1 MRPEE
6 RNIVMKETPRRTPMK
21 AITQDRYGS
30 ADVLRLRDV
39 EQPTPGDHEVVVKV
53 QAAGIARGVLHVMT
67 GEPYLMRL
75 VGFGLLKPKNSVP
88 GQDVAGI
95 VTAIGDGVARFDVG
109 DEVFGIARGS
119 FAEYA
124 VAREDKLSHKPPN
137 LSFEH
142 AAAMPIS
149 GLTALGALDAAGVT
163 SGTTVLVVGASGG
176 VGTYA
181 VQLAVA
187 LGATVTG
194 VASGSKA
201 DLVTALGARHV
212 IDYTRDDFADGSHT
226 YDVVVDT
233 GGMTPLSRLRKALQP
248 KGTLVIVGGESGS
261 TWSPG
266 MGRQL
271 KAAAMSPF
279 VSQRLTSILNKE
291 HYTGLDRLAELAA
304 NGAVVPSIER
314 PYTLAEVPDA
324 VRRLE
329 AGNVRGQLVITL

>member
-1 MRPEE
+1 
-6 RNIVMKETPRRTPMK
+6 MK
-21 AITQDRYGS
+21 AITQDKYGS
-30 ADVLRLRDV
+30 ADVLRLRDI
-39 EQPTPGDHEVVVKV
+39 ERPTPSEREVLVRV

-75 VGFGLLKPKNSVP
+75 VGFGLLKPKNPVP
-88 GQDVAGI
+88 GQDVAGT
-95 VTAIGDGVARFDVG
+95 VTATGAGVTRFKIG
-109 DEVFGIARGS
+109 DEVFGIAKGS

-124 VAREDKLSHKPPN
+124 VAREDKLTHKPEN
-137 LSFEH
+137 LSFEQ

-163 SGTTVLVVGASGG
+163 VGSNVLIVGASGG

-181 VQLAVA
+181 VQIAVA

-201 DLVTALGARHV
+201 DLVTELGAQRV
-212 IDYTRDDFADGSHT
+212 IDYTREDFADGSHT
-226 YDVVVDT
+226 YDVIVDT
-233 GGMTPLSRLRKALQP
+233 GGMTSVSRLRKALQP

-271 KAAAMSPF
+271 KAAVMSPI

-291 HYTGLDRLAELAA
+291 HYSGLDRLAKLAA
-304 NGAVVPSIER
+304 TGDVAPCIER
-314 PYTLAEVPDA
+314 SYSLAEVPDA

-329 AGNVRGQLVITL
+329 AGNVRGQIVITP

>member
-1 MRPEE
+1 
-6 RNIVMKETPRRTPMK
+6 MK

-30 ADVLRLRDV
+30 ADVLRLRDID
-39 EQPTPGDHEVVVKV
+39 EPKPGENEVLVRV

-75 VGFGLLKPKNSVP
+75 VGFGLLKPKNAVP
-88 GQDVAGI
+88 GQDVAGT
-95 VTAIGDGVARFDVG
+95 VTATGEGVIRFDIG
-109 DEVFGIARGS
+109 DEVFGIAKGS

-124 VAREDKLSHKPPN
+124 VAREDKLSHKPEN
-137 LSFEH
+137 LSFEQ

-163 SGTTVLVVGASGG
+163 GGSNVLVVGASGG

-181 VQLAVA
+181 VQIAVA

-194 VASGSKA
+194 VASGAKA
-201 DLVTALGARHV
+201 DLVTELGAQRV
-212 IDYTRDDFADGSHT
+212 IDYTKEDFADGSHT
-226 YDVVVDT
+226 YDVIVDT
-233 GGMTPLSRLRKALQP
+233 GGMTSVSRLRRALQP

-261 TWSPG
+261 KWSPG

-271 KAAAMSPF
+271 KAAAMSPI

-291 HYTGLDRLAELAA
+291 HYSGLDRLAKLAA
-304 NGAVVPSIER
+304 TGDVAPRIER
-314 PYTLAEVPDA
+314 SYPLAEVADA
-324 VRRLE
+324 VRQLE
-329 AGNVRGQLVITL
+329 TGKVRGQIVITP

>member
-1 MRPEE
+1 
-6 RNIVMKETPRRTPMK
+6 MK
-21 AITQDRYGS
+21 AITQDKYGS
-30 ADVLRLRDV
+30 ADVLRLRDI
-39 EQPTPGDHEVVVKV
+39 ERPTPSEREVLVRV

-75 VGFGLLKPKNSVP
+75 VGFGLLKPKNPVP
-88 GQDVAGI
+88 GQDVAGT
-95 VTAIGDGVARFDVG
+95 VTATGDGVTRFKIG
-109 DEVFGIARGS
+109 DEVFGIAKGS

-124 VAREDKLSHKPPN
+124 VAREDKLTHKPEN
-137 LSFEH
+137 LSFEQ

-163 SGTTVLVVGASGG
+163 VGSNVLIVGASGG

-181 VQLAVA
+181 VQIAVA

-201 DLVTALGARHV
+201 DLVTELGAQRV
-212 IDYTRDDFADGSHT
+212 IDYTREDFADGSHT
-226 YDVVVDT
+226 YDVIVDT
-233 GGMTPLSRLRKALQP
+233 GGMTSVSRLRKALQP

-271 KAAAMSPF
+271 KAAVMSPI

-291 HYTGLDRLAELAA
+291 HYSGLDRLAKLAA
-304 NGAVVPSIER
+304 TGDVAPCIER
-314 PYTLAEVPDA
+314 SYSLADVPDA

-329 AGNVRGQLVITL
+329 AGNVRGQIVITP

>member
-1 MRPEE
+1 
-6 RNIVMKETPRRTPMK
+6 MK
-21 AITQDRYGS
+21 AITQDKYGS
-30 ADVLRLRDV
+30 ADVLRLRDI
-39 EQPTPGDHEVVVKV
+39 ERPTPSEREVLVRV

-75 VGFGLLKPKNSVP
+75 VGFGLLKPKNPVP
-88 GQDVAGI
+88 GQDVAGT
-95 VTAIGDGVARFDVG
+95 VTATGAGVTRFKIG
-109 DEVFGIARGS
+109 DEVFGIAKGS

-124 VAREDKLSHKPPN
+124 VAREDKLTHKPEN
-137 LSFEH
+137 LSFEQ
-142 AAAMPIS
+142 AAAVPIS

-163 SGTTVLVVGASGG
+163 VGSNVLIVGASGG

-181 VQLAVA
+181 VQIAVA

-201 DLVTALGARHV
+201 DLVTELGAQRV
-212 IDYTRDDFADGSHT
+212 IDYTREDFADGSHT
-226 YDVVVDT
+226 YDVIVDT
-233 GGMTPLSRLRKALQP
+233 GGMTSVSRLRKALQP

-271 KAAAMSPF
+271 KAAVMSPI

-291 HYTGLDRLAELAA
+291 HYSGLDRLAKLAA
-304 NGAVVPSIER
+304 TGDVVPRVER
-314 PYTLAEVPDA
+314 SYSLAEVPDA

-329 AGNVRGQLVITL
+329 AGNVRGQIVITP

>member
-1 MRPEE
+1 
-6 RNIVMKETPRRTPMK
+6 MK
-21 AITQDRYGS
+21 AITQDKYGS
-30 ADVLRLRDV
+30 ADVLRLRDI
-39 EQPTPGDHEVVVKV
+39 ERPTPSEREVLVRV

-75 VGFGLLKPKNSVP
+75 VGFGLLKPKNPVP
-88 GQDVAGI
+88 GQDVAGT
-95 VTAIGDGVARFDVG
+95 VTATGDGVTRFKIG
-109 DEVFGIARGS
+109 DEVFGIAKGS

-124 VAREDKLSHKPPN
+124 VAREDKLSHKPEN
-137 LSFEH
+137 LSFEQ
-142 AAAMPIS
+142 AAAVPIS

-163 SGTTVLVVGASGG
+163 VGSNVLIVGASGG

-181 VQLAVA
+181 VQIAVA

-201 DLVTALGARHV
+201 DLVTELGAQRV
-212 IDYTRDDFADGSHT
+212 IDYTREDFADGSHT
-226 YDVVVDT
+226 YDVIVDT
-233 GGMTPLSRLRKALQP
+233 GGMTSVSRLRKALQP

-261 TWSPG
+261 RWNPG

-271 KAAAMSPF
+271 KAAAMSPI

-291 HYTGLDRLAELAA
+291 HYSGLDRLAKLAA
-304 NGAVVPSIER
+304 TGDVAPCIER
-314 PYTLAEVPDA
+314 SYSLAEVPEA

-329 AGNVRGQLVITL
+329 AGNVRGQIVITP

>member
-1 MRPEE
+1 
-6 RNIVMKETPRRTPMK
+6 MK
-21 AITQDRYGS
+21 AITQDKYGS
-30 ADVLRLRDV
+30 ADVLRLRDI
-39 EQPTPGDHEVVVKV
+39 ERPTPSEREVLVRV

-75 VGFGLLKPKNSVP
+75 LGFGLLKPKNPVP
-88 GQDVAGI
+88 GQDVAGT
-95 VTAIGDGVARFDVG
+95 VTATGAGVTRFEIG
-109 DEVFGIARGS
+109 DEVFGIAKGS

-124 VAREDKLSHKPPN
+124 VAREDKLTHKPEN
-137 LSFEH
+137 LSFEQ
-142 AAAMPIS
+142 AAAVPIS

-163 SGTTVLVVGASGG
+163 VGSNVLIVGASGG

-181 VQLAVA
+181 VQIGVA

-201 DLVTALGARHV
+201 DLVTELGAQRV
-212 IDYTRDDFADGSHT
+212 IDYTREDFADGSHT
-226 YDVVVDT
+226 YDVIVDT
-233 GGMTPLSRLRKALQP
+233 GGMTSVSRLRKALQP

-271 KAAAMSPF
+271 KAAVMSPI

-291 HYTGLDRLAELAA
+291 HYSGLDRLTKLAA
-304 NGAVVPSIER
+304 TGDVAPCIER
-314 PYTLAEVPDA
+314 SYSLADVPDA

-329 AGNVRGQLVITL
+329 AGNVRGQIVITP

>member
-1 MRPEE
+1 
-6 RNIVMKETPRRTPMK
+6 MK
-21 AITQDRYGS
+21 AITQDKYGS
-30 ADVLRLRDV
+30 ADVLRLGDIER
-39 EQPTPGDHEVVVKV
+39 PTPSEREVLVRV

-75 VGFGLLKPKNSVP
+75 VGFGLLKPKNPVP
-88 GQDVAGI
+88 GQDVAGT
-95 VTAIGDGVARFDVG
+95 VTATGDGVTRFKIG
-109 DEVFGIARGS
+109 DEVFGIAKGS

-124 VAREDKLSHKPPN
+124 VAREDKLTHKPEN
-137 LSFEH
+137 LSFEQ
-142 AAAMPIS
+142 AAAVPIS

-163 SGTTVLVVGASGG
+163 VGSNVLIVGASGG

-181 VQLAVA
+181 VQIAVA

-226 YDVVVDT
+226 YDAVVDT
-233 GGMTPLSRLRKALQP
+233 GGMTPVSRLRKALEP

-271 KAAAMSPF
+271 KAAVMSPI

-291 HYTGLDRLAELAA
+291 HYSGLDRLARLAA
-304 NGAVVPSIER
+304 TGDVAPCIER
-314 PYTLAEVPDA
+314 SYSLAEVPDA

-329 AGNVRGQLVITL
+329 AGNVRGQIVITP

>member
-1 MRPEE
+1 
-6 RNIVMKETPRRTPMK
+6 MK

-30 ADVLRLRDV
+30 ADVLRLRDID
-39 EQPTPGDHEVVVKV
+39 EPKPGEHEVLVRV

-75 VGFGLLKPKNSVP
+75 VGFGLLKPKNPVP
-88 GQDVAGI
+88 GQDVAGT
-95 VTAIGDGVARFDVG
+95 VTATGDAVTRFDVG

-119 FAEYA
+119 FADYA
-124 VAREDKLSHKPPN
+124 VAREDKLSHKPET

-142 AAAMPIS
+142 AAAMPTS
-149 GLTALGALDAAGVT
+149 GLTALGALDAAGVAGG
-163 SGTTVLVVGASGG
+163 SDVLIVGASGG

-181 VQLAVA
+181 VQIAVA

-194 VASGSKA
+194 VASGAKA

-212 IDYTRDDFADGSHT
+212 IDYEREDFADGSHR

-233 GGMTPLSRLRKALQP
+233 GGMTSLSRLRRALQP
-248 KGTLVIVGGESGS
+248 NGTLVIVGGENGS
-261 TWSPG
+261 RWSPG

-271 KAAAMSPF
+271 KAAVMSPI
-279 VSQRLTSILNKE
+279 VSQRLRSILNKE
-291 HYTGLDRLAELAA
+291 HYTGLDRLAKLATT
-304 NGAVVPSIER
+304 GDVVPCIER
-314 PYTLAEVPDA
+314 SYTLAEVPDA

-329 AGNVRGQLVITL
+329 AGKVRGHVVITP

>member
-1 MRPEE
+1 
-6 RNIVMKETPRRTPMK
+6 MK
-21 AITQDRYGS
+21 AITQDKYGS
-30 ADVLRLRDV
+30 ADVLRLRDI
-39 EQPTPGDHEVVVKV
+39 EAPTAGENDVLVNV

-75 VGFGLLKPKNSVP
+75 VGFGLLRPKNQVP

-95 VTAIGDGVARFDVG
+95 VTATGVGVTRFKAG
-109 DEVFGIARGS
+109 DEVFGIAKGS

-124 VAREDKLSHKPPN
+124 VAREDKLSHKPDN
-137 LSFEH
+137 LSFEQ

-163 SGTTVLVVGASGG
+163 GGSNVLIVGASGG

-181 VQLAVA
+181 VQIAVA

-194 VASGSKA
+194 VSSGAKA

-212 IDYTRDDFADGSHT
+212 IDYAREDFADGSHT

-233 GGMTPLSRLRKALQP
+233 GGMTSVSRLRRALHP
-248 KGTLVIVGGESGS
+248 KGTLVIVGGENGS

-271 KAAAMSPF
+271 KAAATSPI
-279 VSQRLTSILNKE
+279 VSQRLKSILNKE
-291 HYTGLDRLAELAA
+291 HYTGLDRLATLAA
-304 NGAVVPSIER
+304 SGDLAPCIER
-314 PYTLAEVPDA
+314 SYSLAEVPDA

-329 AGNVRGQLVITL
+329 AGKVRGQLVITL

>member
-1 MRPEE
+1 
-6 RNIVMKETPRRTPMK
+6 MK

-30 ADVLRLRDV
+30 ADVLRLRDI
-39 EQPTPGDHEVVVKV
+39 EEPTPGEHEVLVSV

-75 VGFGLLKPKNSVP
+75 LGFGLMKPKNPVP
-88 GQDVAGI
+88 GQDVAGT
-95 VTAIGDGVARFDVG
+95 VTAIGDGATRFDVG

-124 VAREDKLSHKPPN
+124 VAREDKLSHKPEN
-137 LSFEH
+137 LSFVQ

-163 SGTTVLVVGASGG
+163 SGSNVLIVGASGG

-181 VQLAVA
+181 VQIAVA
-187 LGATVTG
+187 MGATVTG
-194 VASGSKA
+194 VASGSKV
-201 DLVTALGARHV
+201 DLVSALGAHHV
-212 IDYTRDDFADGSHT
+212 IDYTRDDFADGLHT
-226 YDVVVDT
+226 YDVLVDI
-233 GGMTPLSRLRKALQP
+233 GGMTSISRLRRALQP

-261 TWSPG
+261 RWSPG

-271 KAAAMSPF
+271 KAAVMSPF
-279 VSQRLTSILNKE
+279 VSQRLESILNKE
-291 HYTGLDRLAELAA
+291 HHTGLDRLAQLAA
-304 NGAVVPSIER
+304 TGDVAPRIER
-314 PYTLAEVPDA
+314 SYSLSEVPDA

-329 AGNVRGQLVITL
+329 AGKVRGQIAITP

>member
-1 MRPEE
+1 
-6 RNIVMKETPRRTPMK
+6 MK
-21 AITQDRYGS
+21 AITQDKYGS
-30 ADVLRLRDV
+30 ADVLRLRDI
-39 EQPTPGDHEVVVKV
+39 ERPTPSEREVLVRV

-75 VGFGLLKPKNSVP
+75 VGFGLLKPKNPVP
-88 GQDVAGI
+88 GQDLAGT
-95 VTAIGDGVARFDVG
+95 VTATGAGATRFKIG
-109 DEVFGIARGS
+109 DEVFGIAKGS

-124 VAREDKLSHKPPN
+124 VAREDKLTHKPEN
-137 LSFEH
+137 LSFEQ

-163 SGTTVLVVGASGG
+163 VGSNVLIVGASGG

-181 VQLAVA
+181 VQIAVA

-201 DLVTALGARHV
+201 DLVAELGAQRV
-212 IDYTRDDFADGSHT
+212 IDYTREDFADGSHS
-226 YDVVVDT
+226 YDVIVDT
-233 GGMTPLSRLRKALQP
+233 GGMTSVSRLRKALQP

-271 KAAAMSPF
+271 KAAVMSPI

-291 HYTGLDRLAELAA
+291 HYSGLDRLAKLATTGDVA
-304 NGAVVPSIER
+304 PCIER
-314 PYTLAEVPDA
+314 SYSLADVPDA

-329 AGNVRGQLVITL
+329 AGNVRGQIVITP

>member
-1 MRPEE
+1 
-6 RNIVMKETPRRTPMK
+6 MK

-30 ADVLRLRDV
+30 ADVLRLRDI
-39 EQPTPGDHEVVVKV
+39 EQPTPSEREVLVSVRS
-53 QAAGIARGVLHVMT
+53 AGIARGVLHFMT

-75 VGFGLLKPKNSVP
+75 VGFGLLKPKNPVP
-88 GQDVAGI
+88 GQDVAGT
-95 VTAIGDGVARFDVG
+95 VTATGDGVTRFKIG
-109 DEVFGIARGS
+109 DEVFGIAKGS

-124 VAREDKLSHKPPN
+124 VAREDKLTHKPEN
-137 LSFEH
+137 LSFEQ
-142 AAAMPIS
+142 AAAVPIS

-163 SGTTVLVVGASGG
+163 VGSNVLIVGASGG

-181 VQLAVA
+181 VQIAVA

-201 DLVTALGARHV
+201 DLVTELGAQRV
-212 IDYTRDDFADGSHT
+212 IDYTREDFADGSHT
-226 YDVVVDT
+226 YDVIVDT
-233 GGMTPLSRLRKALQP
+233 GGMTSVSRLRKALQP

-261 TWSPG
+261 RWNPG

-271 KAAAMSPF
+271 KAAVMSPI

-291 HYTGLDRLAELAA
+291 HYSGLDRLAKLAA
-304 NGAVVPSIER
+304 TGDVAPCIER
-314 PYTLAEVPDA
+314 SYSLADVPDA

-329 AGNVRGQLVITL
+329 AGNVRGQIVITP

>member
-1 MRPEE
+1 
-6 RNIVMKETPRRTPMK
+6 MK
-21 AITQDRYGS
+21 AITQDKYGS
-30 ADVLRLRDV
+30 ADVLRLRDI
-39 EQPTPGDHEVVVKV
+39 ERPTPSEREVLVRV

-75 VGFGLLKPKNSVP
+75 VGFGLLKPKNPVP
-88 GQDVAGI
+88 GQDVAGT
-95 VTAIGDGVARFDVG
+95 VTATGDGVTRFEVG
-109 DEVFGIARGS
+109 DEVFGIAKGS

-124 VAREDKLSHKPPN
+124 VAREDKLTHKPEN
-137 LSFEH
+137 LSFEQ

-163 SGTTVLVVGASGG
+163 VGSNVLIVGASGG

-181 VQLAVA
+181 VQIAVA

-194 VASGSKA
+194 VASGSKV
-201 DLVTALGARHV
+201 DLVTELGAQRV
-212 IDYTRDDFADGSHT
+212 IDYTREDFADGSHT
-226 YDVVVDT
+226 YDVIVDT
-233 GGMTPLSRLRKALQP
+233 GGMTSVSRLRKALQP

-271 KAAAMSPF
+271 KAAVMSPI

-291 HYTGLDRLAELAA
+291 HYSGLDRLAKLAA
-304 NGAVVPSIER
+304 TGDVAPCIER
-314 PYTLAEVPDA
+314 SYSLADVPDA

-329 AGNVRGQLVITL
+329 AGNVRGQIVITP